1 MVVVGGPRRAGQPS
15 PHLVESEADEGHRGR
30 APEERPRRRGAARPA
45 PPRRSAPQVW
55 IPPAELREA
64 RELLRYRLSLVSIR
78 TIVKNRL
85 TALLAR
91 RNLQPHDG
99 KRWTTGG
106 GLRELQALALAPT
119 PDTIRHYCLTALTLL
134 DEQIRTLDRQL
145 LDRWSL
151 DPRVQRLTT
160 IIPGVGPLIAII
172 LVLELGNVQRFPSA
186 KHLASYVG
194 LTPRVRA
201 SGDRLRTGHISKE
214 GNAILRWAAVVAAT
228 QAARRPGPLRLVPD
242 GSAAA
247 RRENRPGGVGPA
259 FGRDRL
265 SHLEGGSGLLYRP
278 AARRRAGVSPFV
290 GMVFGRSLDW
300 AALST
305 VRW

>member
-1 MVVVGGPRRAGQPS
+1 
-15 PHLVESEADEGHRGR
+15 
-30 APEERPRRRGAARPA
+30 
-45 PPRRSAPQVW
+45 
-55 IPPAELREA
+55 
-64 RELLRYRLSLVSIR
+64 LRYRLSLVSIR

-228 QAARRPGPLRLVPD
+228 QAARRPGPLRAWYRTVQQRRGAKIARVAL
-242 GSAAA
+242 A
-247 RRENRPGGVGPA
+247 RRLVEIAYHIWKEEVD
-259 FGRDRL
+259 F
-265 SHLEGGSGLLYRP
+265 
-278 AARRRAGVSPFV
+278 F
-290 GMVFGRSLDW
+290 
-300 AALST
+300 T
-305 VRW
+305 VLQRGDVRG